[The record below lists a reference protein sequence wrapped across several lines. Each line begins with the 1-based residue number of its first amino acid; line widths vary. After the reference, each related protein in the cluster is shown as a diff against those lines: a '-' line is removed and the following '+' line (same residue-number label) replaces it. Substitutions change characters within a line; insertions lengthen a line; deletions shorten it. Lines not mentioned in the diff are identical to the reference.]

1 MQVFRRFPENLFREA
16 KASRF
21 QSPFDFRHSFGC
33 RGVASLE
40 IGELDQLISRH
51 YFCSGGSETHE
62 AIIRLKLNDLT
73 GNI

>member
-33 RGVASLE
+33 RGVASLQ
-40 IGELDQLISRH
+40 IRQLDQLISRH
-51 YFCSGGSETHE
+51 YFCSRGGETHE

-73 GNI
+73 GNM